1 MTQVIDTARIGKKG
15 YPRHYQAYGV
25 EPPMMNAPEDLPVD
39 PAPDPTSTVETFRR
53 AIQNLLDR
61 TAQTRRYDSGTTIS
75 TYVNST
81 NPVWAAEAEAFV
93 AWRDAVWAYAY
104 AELEKVESELRP
116 IPSVED
122 FLAELPAISWPE
134 LEEKSDG

>member
-25 EPPMMNAPEDLPVD
+25 EPPMMDAPEELPVD
-39 PAPDPTSTVETFRR
+39 PASDPASPVEAFRI
-53 AIQNLLDR
+53 AIQSLLDV
-61 TAQTRRYDSGTTIS
+61 TAQTRHYDSGTTIS

-81 NPVWAAEAEAFV
+81 NPVWAAEAQAFV

-104 AELEKVESELRP
+104 AELEKVEGELRP
-116 IPSVED
+116 IPAIED
-122 FLAELPAISWPE
+122 FLAELPAISWPDAE
-134 LEEKSDG
+134 